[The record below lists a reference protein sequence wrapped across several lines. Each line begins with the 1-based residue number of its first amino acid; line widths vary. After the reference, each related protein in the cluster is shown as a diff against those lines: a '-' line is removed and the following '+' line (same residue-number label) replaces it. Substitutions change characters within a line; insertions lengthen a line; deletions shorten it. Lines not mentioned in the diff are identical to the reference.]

1 MTENQIWFLLI
12 VVLSP
17 IWMIGLLL
25 LLGAVYLLLD
35 IIRVVVH
42 NNICLPIKNKFKK
55 GGVEKDVSGGD

>member
-42 NNICLPIKNKFKK
+42 NNIYLPIKNKFKK
-55 GGVEKDVSGGD
+55 GG